1 MRVSDKYIEKGNQ
14 IINVL
19 KENMN
24 REIKHYATKTFCEN
38 VLPALIGGCGVWV
51 IALIIAIAAI
61 MPIPWFSLCLVIAAS
76 YPYSNYVFKLIDNW
90 WQKKLDF
97 ELDKNLELSESA
109 DIIWNSLN
117 PKISEALS
125 YDLFCEDEYL
135 FENIV
140 KPLRAKNLSEES
152 IIVICDYIRDKT
164 IKGDFK
170 SAVKYIN
177 ENFGVDIK

>member
-14 IINVL
+14 IIDIL

-24 REIKHYATKTFCEN
+24 REIKHYAIKIFCEN
-38 VLPALIGGCGVWV
+38 VLPALLGGFAIWV

-61 MPIPWFSLCLVIAAS
+61 MPIPWFSLCLAIAAS
-76 YPYSNYVFKLIDNW
+76 YPYSNYVFKLIDSW
-90 WQKKLDF
+90 WQKKMDF

-109 DIIWNSLN
+109 DIIWKSLN

-140 KPLRAKNLSEES
+140 KPLKAKNLSEES
-152 IIVICDYIRDKT
+152 VIAICDYLRDKT
-164 IKGDFK
+164 VAGNFK

-177 ENFGVDIK
+177 ENFGVNIE

>member
-1 MRVSDKYIEKGNQ
+1 MRVSDKYTEKGNQ

-19 KENMN
+19 KENTN
-24 REIKHYATKTFCEN
+24 KEIRHYAIKTFCEN
-38 VLPALIGGCGVWV
+38 VLPTLLGGLAVW
-51 IALIIAIAAI
+51 IIMFVLSII
-61 MPIPWFSLCLVIAAS
+61 FNMPICWFPFCLILIAG
-76 YPYSNYVFKLIDNW
+76 YPYSSYIFKLIESW
-90 WQKKLDF
+90 WQKELDF

-152 IIVICDYIRDKT
+152 VIAICDYLRDKT

>member
-14 IINVL
+14 IIDTL
-19 KENMN
+19 KEDMD
-24 REIKHYATKTFCEN
+24 RKIKRYSIKTFCEN
-38 VLPALIGGCGVWV
+38 ILPALLGGLAVWV
-51 IALIIAIAAI
+51 IMFVLSIVVNMPICWFPFCLLIIAG
-61 MPIPWFSLCLVIAAS
+61 
-76 YPYSNYVFKLIDNW
+76 YPYSSYVFKLIESW
-90 WQKKLDF
+90 RQKKLDF

-140 KPLRAKNLSEES
+140 KPLRSKNLSEES
-152 IIVICDYIRDKT
+152 IIAICDYLRDKT
-164 IKGDFK
+164 VAGNFK

-177 ENFGVDIK
+177 ENFGVNIK